1 MNLPNKI
8 TLFRV
13 ALIPVFLWVYLAQ
26 PLAAP
31 ASDWVAIAIFA
42 VASITDALDGYIAR
56 TYNLI
61 TNFGK
66 LMDPLADKLL
76 VCAALIAFV
85 ATGTL
90 PAWAVIVMVSRE
102 FFISGMR
109 QLALEKNLVLA
120 ASKAGKIK
128 TTTQI
133 ILILFV
139 MLPIYLGVVGE
150 VLTFTLLIAATASS
164 VLSAV
169 DYAVRNWS
177 LFQQVG

>member
-13 ALIPVFLWVYLAQ
+13 ILIPVFLYVYLAQ
-26 PLAAP
+26 PFGYP
-31 ASDWVAIAIFA
+31 GSDWVALAIFS
-42 VASITDALDGYIAR
+42 VASITDAIDGYIAR
-56 TYNLI
+56 NWNLI

-85 ATGTL
+85 ETGVM
-90 PAWAVIVMVSRE
+90 PGWVAVVLVSRE

-109 QLALEKNLVLA
+109 QLAVEKGLVLA

-128 TTTQI
+128 LITQVVLMI
-133 ILILFV
+133 FILLPLSFGDIDILLTNILI
-139 MLPIYLGVVGE
+139 
-150 VLTFTLLIAATASS
+150 VLAITSS
-164 VLSAV
+164 VLSAI
-169 DYAVRNWS
+169 DYVVRNWS
-177 LFQQVG
+177 LFQQV